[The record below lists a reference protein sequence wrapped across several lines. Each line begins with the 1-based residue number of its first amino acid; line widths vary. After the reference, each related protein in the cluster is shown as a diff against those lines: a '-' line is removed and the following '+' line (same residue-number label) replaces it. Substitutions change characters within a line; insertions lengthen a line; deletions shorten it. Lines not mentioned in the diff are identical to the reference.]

1 MKIASFSVHRP
12 VFITMT
18 VLIAMILG
26 AISLLRLPI
35 DLMPDVTSPT
45 ISVVTTYE
53 NAGAEEIEELI
64 TRPLEEAVSAVP
76 GVDKVTSTSI
86 EGTSQVRVSFNWGT
100 DLDAAANDIRDRLD
114 RISNKLPD
122 DADRPMLR
130 KFDLASFPILIL
142 GIASRLNPI
151 EIRQIIE
158 DQVQYRIER
167 IPGVA
172 SLEIFGGLA
181 REIHV
186 LVYPDK
192 IKALG
197 LSLDKVV
204 EKIRA
209 GNVTL
214 PAGQIDQGNVEI
226 TIRTQGEYVSL
237 EQLRDTVVATDGI
250 QMVRLREVA
259 SVVDAWQKVRQI
271 VRING
276 ETGMRLAI
284 QKQSGTNTVK
294 VAREV
299 LTEVGRINEDIP
311 QIKIVPII
319 DTSEYIERSI
329 TNVGS
334 SAMNGAILTILVLLL
349 FLRNIRSTAIIS
361 SSIPISII
369 ATFVLI
375 YFNNFTLNLVSL
387 GGLALG
393 VGMMVDNSIVVL
405 ENICRLYEGGME
417 PKQAAIL
424 GTEEVIAPII
434 ASTLTTVAV
443 FFPLIFVR
451 GIAGV
456 LFQQLA
462 YVVTFALLCSLWV
475 ALTLVPML
483 TAQILKPH
491 GEKTRKSWRDWVF
504 RWSGYLLDA
513 LDNSYKQ
520 SLALS
525 LNYPKSLLL
534 LTVVMLAATF
544 FLVPY
549 IGVEAMPQTDEG
561 EVRVNVEMDVATRI
575 EVLSERFKLIEEIVA
590 REVPEKKNVVTSLGG
605 SGYRPGSV
613 YTGEMRIVLKS
624 LGERSRSSEK
634 VAIELR
640 GKLNKIPGITVRT
653 QAGQGLPIM
662 RRVTGEGGKIS
673 IQIRGHD
680 LDIGDKIASQLKDKI
695 ANISGVADI
704 KLSREVGNPEQ
715 VIIVNRAKAAN
726 VKLSVA
732 KVAGMLQIVLGGTQA
747 SSYREAGNEYRIL
760 VKLHNAEQKELRD
773 LLDLV
778 LLNEDGEPVILRNV
792 VDIEDRRGPARIQ
805 REDQERVTSLDV
817 NIAGRDMGAIIR
829 DIREILSSV
838 PVAENFSIVFGGD
851 YEDQQ
856 KAFSELLLGF
866 LLSLVLVYMV
876 MACQYES
883 LHYPFVVMFSVPI
896 SAIGVILILFL
907 TDTTFN
913 IQSFIGCIMLGGIVV
928 NSAIILVD
936 HINLLRNRDK
946 FLLCEAIEEAGRRRL
961 RPILMTALTT
971 IIGLIPLAL
980 GIGEGAEAQAAMARV
995 VVGGLVS
1002 STVIT
1007 LFLVPVIYYLAERV
1021 RTARLSRNSL
1031 DTTTAP
1037 PDGLLV

>member
-18 VLIAMILG
+18 VLIALLLG
-26 AISLLRLPI
+26 IIALLRLPI
-35 DLMPDVTSPT
+35 DLMPDVTAPT
-45 ISVVTTYE
+45 ISVATSYE
-53 NAGAEEIEELI
+53 NAGAEEVEELI
-64 TRPLEEAVSAVP
+64 TRPIEEAVSAVP
-76 GVDKVTSTSI
+76 GVDKVTSTSL
-86 EGTSQVRVSFNWGT
+86 EGNSQVRVSFNWGT

-114 RISNKLPD
+114 RIANKLPD
-122 DADRPMLR
+122 EADRPMLR
-130 KFDLASFPILIL
+130 KFDLSSFPILIL
-142 GIASRLNPI
+142 GVASRLNPI
-151 EIRQIIE
+151 EVRQVID

-181 REIHV
+181 REVHV

-197 LSLDKVV
+197 LSLDRLV

-209 GNVTL
+209 GNITL
-214 PAGQIDQGNVEI
+214 PAGQIDQGNIEI

-250 QMVRLREVA
+250 QMVRLRDVA
-259 SVVDAWQKVRQI
+259 AVVDAWQKVRQI

-276 ETGMRLAI
+276 ESGMRLAV

-294 VAREV
+294 VAKEV
-299 LTEVGRINEDIP
+299 LAEIVRINEDIP

-329 TNVGS
+329 TNAGS
-334 SAMNGAILTILVLLL
+334 SAVNGAILTILVLLL

-361 SSIPISII
+361 SSIPISIV

-375 YFNNFTLNLVSL
+375 YFNGFTLNLVSL

-424 GTEEVIAPII
+424 GTEEVTAPII
-434 ASTLTTVAV
+434 ASTLTTLAV
-443 FFPLIFVR
+443 FFPLVFVR

-462 YVVTFALLCSLWV
+462 YVVTFSLLCSLWV

-491 GEKTRKSWRDWVF
+491 GDKAKKSWRDVVF
-504 RWSGYLLDA
+504 RASGYLLDA
-513 LDNSYKQ
+513 LDNNYKG
-520 SLALS
+520 ALS
-525 LNYPKSLLL
+525 FSLDYPKSLIFF
-534 LTVVMLAATF
+534 TIAMLAACF
-544 FLVPY
+544 LLVPY

-575 EVLSERFKLIEEIVA
+575 DVLSERFKRIEEIVN
-590 REVPEKKNVVTSLGG
+590 REVPEKKNTVTSIGG
-605 SGYRPGSV
+605 SGNRPGST
-613 YTGEMRIVLKS
+613 YIGEMRIVLKPIR
-624 LGERSRSSEK
+624 ERNRASEK
-634 VAIELR
+634 IAIDLR
-640 GKLNKIPGITVRT
+640 SKLSKIPGITVRT
-653 QAGQGLPIM
+653 QAGQGLPVM
-662 RRVTGEGGKIS
+662 RRIAGDGGGKIS
-673 IQIRGHD
+673 MLVRGHD
-680 LDIGDKIASQLKDKI
+680 LEIGDRIANQLKQKI
-695 ANISGVADI
+695 EDVAGVADI

-715 VIIVNRAKAAN
+715 VIVVNRTKAAN
-726 VKLSVA
+726 LKLSVA

-747 SSYREAGNEYRIL
+747 SAYREAGNEYRIL
-760 VKLHNAEQKELRD
+760 VKLHEAEQKELRD
-773 LLDLV
+773 LLDLI

-792 VDIEDRRGPARIQ
+792 VDIVDRRGPARIQ
-805 REDQERVTSLDV
+805 REDQERVISLDV

-829 DIREILSSV
+829 DIRAILQTT
-838 PVAENFSIVFGGD
+838 PLAENFSVVFGGD

-856 KAFSELLLGF
+856 KAFTELLLGF
-866 LLSLVLVYMV
+866 LLSLILVYMV

-883 LHYPFVVMFSVPI
+883 LHYPFVVMFSVPV

-936 HINLLRNRDK
+936 HINLLRERDR
-946 FLLCEAIEEAGRRRL
+946 LALREAIEEAGRRRL

-971 IIGLIPLAL
+971 VIGLIPLAL

-1002 STVIT
+1002 STLIT
-1007 LFLVPVIYYLAERV
+1007 LFLVPVIYYVAEGWRKP
-1021 RTARLSRNSL
+1021 RA
-1031 DTTTAP
+1031 
-1037 PDGLLV
+1037 